1 MVLLRKGQVETIG
14 LVVIVILL
22 IFIGI
27 FALSFSIKEKE
38 VNEDILTLKANSLR
52 SSLLKTTI
60 CNITIKEELGNCVYD
75 NPQCLDN
82 CGSLNTLIGNIVSD
96 SLEGEKYYFEFNNIE
111 LGSCIDKIT
120 SVSEV
125 IEGEKVEIAVCR
137 R

>member
-75 NPQCLDN
+75 NPQW
-82 CGSLNTLIGNIVSD
+82 
-96 SLEGEKYYFEFNNIE
+96 GEI
-111 LGSCIDKIT
+111 LL
-120 SVSEV
+120 
-125 IEGEKVEIAVCR
+125 
-137 R
+137 